1 MTKTVTVRLVDF
13 GFRLTQLDATTI
25 KPLTI
30 AFDGPP
36 LAFRLQIDL
45 LPKVNID
52 RIILPH

>member
-52 RIILPH
+52 RIIFPH